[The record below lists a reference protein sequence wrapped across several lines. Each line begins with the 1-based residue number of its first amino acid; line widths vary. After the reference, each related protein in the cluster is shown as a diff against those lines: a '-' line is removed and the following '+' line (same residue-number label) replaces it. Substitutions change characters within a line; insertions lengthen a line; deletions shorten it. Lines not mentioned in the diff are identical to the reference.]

1 MASLPIVLDE
11 FGPGPGILERRA
23 PAGDSEHVSRTSQ
36 NSDRTTGVLEDK
48 GRKEAGLCQGM
59 KGNGK
64 LQRMERWPNH

>member
-36 NSDRTTGVLEDK
+36 NSENHRSP
-48 GRKEAGLCQGM
+48 GRQGAE
-59 KGNGK
+59 GGRP
-64 LQRMERWPNH
+64 LPGDER